1 MSMQPDIDQ
10 ILCLADT
17 KWLLGHWHMA
27 VMPNGKTFDD
37 FTAIAA
43 LMQEELGHA
52 RALFGIV
59 ESLEP
64 KRASL
69 EHERTPQA
77 IHSMV
82 TLNVAP
88 ASWADYVSSA
98 LLVDY
103 ATWETLASYEHG
115 SILPESLIRK
125 IGQEE
130 RFHQLAFIG
139 WVKSFSDGDRAAL
152 RESFAGRYADILRW
166 FGPPSDVAP
175 AVKTEGIVAAAS
187 ARARFIIAAKE
198 TFAELVPP
206 DALQPSL
213 TWDDWDGSRRCPR
226 GAAIPP
232 QMWEMLIPTNEDARI
247 ARRKRETSD
256 QDGFYAT
263 G

>member
-1 MSMQPDIDQ
+1 MLLQTEIDE

-43 LMQEELGHA
+43 LMQEELGHT

-59 ESLEP
+59 ESLQPE
-64 KRASL
+64 RASL
-69 EHERTPQA
+69 EHERTPGD

-88 ASWADYVSSA
+88 VSWADYVSSV

-103 ATWETLASYEHG
+103 ATWEMLVSYKDG
-115 SILPESLIRK
+115 SILPESLIEK

-130 RFHQLAFIG
+130 RFHQLACIG
-139 WVKSFSDGDRAAL
+139 WLKSFSDGDRAAL

-166 FGPPSDVAP
+166 FGPPSEDALPVSGGGVAS
-175 AVKTEGIVAAAS
+175 VVS
-187 ARARFIIAAKE
+187 ARARFIAAAKE
-198 TFAELVPP
+198 TFSELVPP
-206 DALQPSL
+206 DALQPL
-213 TWDDWDGSRRCPR
+213 LNWHGWDSSRRCPS
-226 GAAIPP
+226 GATIPA
-232 QMWEMLIPTNEDARI
+232 QMWEMLIPTNEDARM
-247 ARRKRETSD
+247 ARRTRETSD

>member
-1 MSMQPDIDQ
+1 MSMQPDTNE

-64 KRASL
+64 RRASL
-69 EHERTPQA
+69 EHERTPA
-77 IHSMV
+77 EIHSMV

-88 ASWADYVSSA
+88 ASWADYVSSV

-103 ATWETLASYEHG
+103 ATWEMLVSFEHG
-115 SILPESLIRK
+115 PILPESLIAK

-130 RFHQLAFIG
+130 RFHQLACIG
-139 WVKSFSDGDRAAL
+139 WLKSFSEGDRAAL

-166 FGPPSDVAP
+166 FGPPSEVAQT
-175 AVKTEGIVAAAS
+175 ASGEGILAAAS
-187 ARARFIIAAKE
+187 PRSRFISAAKE
-198 TFAELVPP
+198 TFSELVPP
-206 DALQPSL
+206 NALQPAL

-226 GAAIPP
+226 GAAIPA

-247 ARRKRETSD
+247 ARRTRETSD